1 MHRMNKESFLSLLK
15 LKLSNLEESE
25 IKDIIDEYSDYIDQK
40 VQDGLSEEEAV
51 ASFGDINELV
61 SDINQAYHINQD
73 DSLAHKTGIL
83 ITDIINYSIRFF
95 KTIFADFNVEGT
107 SKFVVFLVVALIII
121 AVAKLPL
128 FIIKTIIIVIF
139 DIIFPS
145 FLSTIAN
152 FIVSIIFGMLH
163 LLIAITVLF
172 SVYNAAKSKEPLNVE
187 NIIKPSIKSNIAKF
201 KELNKRADDSY
212 QNTMKEQMKQ
222 DLQVENKNVEILS
235 DYQEKK
241 EEKVTTSIAKDI
253 SIRILVFIIRFFTL
267 IFLSPFLVLFLSTIL
282 LFAGLLFLLTKGIF
296 FIGFTMLTV
305 GAMGLLYL
313 IITGIYRTIFQTK
326 KGVHR
331 HWLFL
336 SAAMFALL
344 ATGVFSSAYEL
355 SQFDQASVS
364 FVSQYVPVNTLTKT
378 IKINPKQSVYFT
390 RPIQV
395 SYDDTLND
403 EMQISVNAILGRSIH
418 FEQTKQFQQVYIEND
433 INMKHT
439 KEFANLLIACF
450 KYRKNVYREQET
462 FQVVLPSAYKDI
474 YTISEQSLIIK

>member
-344 ATGVFSSAYEL
+344 ATGVFASAYEL

-403 EMQISVNAILGRSIH
+403 EMQISVDAILGRSIH
-418 FEQTKQFQQVYIEND
+418 FEQTKQFQQIYIEND

>member
-61 SDINQAYHINQD
+61 KDINQAYHINQD

-296 FIGFTMLTV
+296 FIGFAMLTV

-344 ATGVFSSAYEL
+344 ATGVFASAYEL

-403 EMQISVNAILGRSIH
+403 EMQISVDAILGRSIH
-418 FEQTKQFQQVYIEND
+418 FEQTKQFQQIYIEND

>member
-1 MHRMNKESFLSLLK
+1 MNKESFLSLLK

-40 VQDGLSEEEAV
+40 VQDGLSQEEAV

-73 DSLAHKTGIL
+73 DSLAHKTGVL

-145 FLSTIAN
+145 FLSGIAN

-172 SVYNAAKSKEPLNVE
+172 SVYNAAKSKEPLNVKS
-187 NIIKPSIKSNIAKF
+187 IIKPSMKSNIAKF
-201 KELNKRADDSY
+201 KELNQRANDSY
-212 QNTMKEQMKQ
+212 QNTKKEQIKQ
-222 DLQVENKNVEILS
+222 DLPKENKNIETLS
-235 DYQEKK
+235 DYQEEK

-296 FIGFTMLTV
+296 FIGFTMLTI
-305 GAMGLLYL
+305 GAMGLLYF
-313 IITGIYRTIFQTK
+313 IITGIYRTIFQSK

-331 HWLFL
+331 NWLFL

-344 ATGVFSSAYEL
+344 ATGIFTSAYEL
-355 SQFDQASVS
+355 SQFDQASTS
-364 FVSQYVPVNTLTKT
+364 FASQYVPVNNLVKT
-378 IKINPKQSVYFT
+378 IQVNPNQSLYFT
-390 RPIQV
+390 GPIQV
-395 SYDDTLND
+395 SYDENLKD
-403 EMQISVNAILGRSIH
+403 EIRVSTNAILGKRIR
-418 FEQTKQFQQVYIEND
+418 FEQSKLFQQVYIEND
-433 INMKHT
+433 IDMKHS
-439 KEFANLLIACF
+439 KEFINLIIACL
-450 KYRKNVYREQET
+450 KHRKSIHSQQGE
-462 FQVVLPSAYKDI
+462 FHIVLPQAYKDI
-474 YTISEQSLIIK
+474 YTVSENALLIKKNF